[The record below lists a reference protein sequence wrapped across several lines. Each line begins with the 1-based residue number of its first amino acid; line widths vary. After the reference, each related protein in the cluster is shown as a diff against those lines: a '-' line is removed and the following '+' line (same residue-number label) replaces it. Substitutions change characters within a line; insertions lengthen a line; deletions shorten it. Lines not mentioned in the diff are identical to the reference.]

1 MKDVLARAAQSP
13 SHSLE
18 ALLMDQSSNAG
29 VGVLLVV
36 FAIEAIVILAFV
48 AFTVWCYW
56 KIAAKAGYNPALSL
70 LMIVP
75 LANFIILAIFAFG
88 RWPIEDRL
96 AALEGGGVAPPS
108 TAPPGTSV
116 ATT

>member
-1 MKDVLARAAQSP
+1 
-13 SHSLE
+13 
-18 ALLMDQSSNAG
+18 MDQSSNAG
-29 VGVLLVV
+29 VAVLTIV
-36 FAIEAIVILAFV
+36 FLIEGIVILAFLV
-48 AFTVWCYW
+48 FTIWCYW

-75 LANFIILAIFAFG
+75 LANFVLLAIFAFG

-96 AALEGGGVAPPS
+96 AALEGGGTYTPPS
-108 TAPPGTSV
+108 TSPPGSEV